1 MKWPWQR
8 LERRDSSYTDALIES
23 IMATVSGPSKA
34 RADATAGVEA
44 AAGIVGRAFAAA
56 DVKAPA
62 PIAEGLTPHCL
73 NTIGRTLIR
82 RGEFVAHL
90 DVVDGALA
98 IYPAS
103 SHDVWGDHRDWT
115 YRLSL
120 SGPNRTQTR
129 NNVRAESVLHVM
141 FSADPEVP
149 WKGIGPLQ
157 AARIAGRLSAET
169 AAALADEASGPR
181 GHLLGVPAKDGKDST
196 LDGLRGDIRG
206 LKGGVAL
213 IESRQTWAEDS
224 GSRTA
229 RREWAPDRIGA
240 QPPESQV
247 SLLEKATVEVLAACG
262 VPPALATGQGDGTSM
277 RESYRRFLHS
287 TIAPLGRIVQ
297 HELRTKVHP
306 GISLSFDSLFAADLS
321 GRARAF
327 QSLVGGGMD
336 VSKAA
341 SLAGLMDASD

>member
-1 MKWPWQR
+1 MMKWPWQR

-44 AAGIVGRAFAAA
+44 AAGIVGRAFAGA
-56 DVKAPA
+56 DVSAPG

-73 NTIGRTLIR
+73 NVIGRSLIR
-82 RGEFVAHL
+82 RGEFVAYL

-103 SHDVWGDHRDWT
+103 SWDVWGDHRAWT

-129 NNVRAESVLHVM
+129 NNVRPESVLHVM
-141 FSADPEVP
+141 YASDPETP

-169 AAALADEASGPR
+169 AQALADESSGPR
-181 GHLLGVPAKDGKDST
+181 GHLLGVPGKDGREST
-196 LDGLRGDIRG
+196 LEGLRGDLRG
-206 LKGGVAL
+206 LHGNVAL
-213 IESRQTWAEDS
+213 IEDKQTWQNDV
-224 GSRTA
+224 GSQGG
-229 RREWAPDRIGA
+229 RRGWEANRIGA
-240 QPPESQV
+240 APPESQV
-247 SLLEKATVEVLAACG
+247 SLLEKATMEVLAACG
-262 VPPALATGQGDGTSM
+262 VPPELVTGGDGTAL
-277 RESYRRFLHS
+277 REGYRRLLHS

-297 HELRTKVHP
+297 HELRMKVHP

-327 QSLVGGGMD
+327 GSMVKAGMD
-336 VSKAA
+336 ISKAA
-341 SLAGLMDASD
+341 TLAGLLASDE